1 MKVFT
6 YFRQNIILGLVVL
19 YFIFSVL
26 LRLLSGID
34 YLIPCLWKTF
44 FGFECSGCG
53 ITSSIIEIIKGN
65 FLIAWEINKIT
76 FLVLPLLFLYSIK
89 EVLIKVNQVEFF
101 ACSGKSSV

>member
-1 MKVFT
+1 MKVFSF
-6 YFRQNIILGLVVL
+6 FRENIIVVLVVSYL
-19 YFIFSVL
+19 LFSIL
-26 LRLLSGID
+26 LKLFSGID

-76 FLVLPLLFLYSIK
+76 FLVLPLLLFYSIK
-89 EVLIKVNQVEFF
+89 EVFFKVNQI
-101 ACSGKSSV
+101 

>member
-1 MKVFT
+1 MKF
-6 YFRQNIILGLVVL
+6 FSFPRENIIVVLVVL

-26 LRLLSGID
+26 LKLLSGID

-53 ITSSIIEIIKGN
+53 VTSSIIEIIKGN

-76 FLVLPLLFLYSIK
+76 FLVFPLLLFYSIK
-89 EVLIKVNQVEFF
+89 EVFLKVN
-101 ACSGKSSV
+101 

>member
-1 MKVFT
+1 MKVFSF
-6 YFRQNIILGLVVL
+6 FRENIIVVLVVSYL
-19 YFIFSVL
+19 VFSIL
-26 LRLLSGID
+26 LKLFSGID

-89 EVLIKVNQVEFF
+89 EIFFKIYKV
-101 ACSGKSSV
+101 

>member
-1 MKVFT
+1 MKVFS
-6 YFRQNIILGLVVL
+6 YFRENIILVLVVL
-19 YFIFSVL
+19 YFILAVL
-26 LRLLSGID
+26 LKLLSDID

-76 FLVLPLLFLYSIK
+76 YLVFPLLLFFSIK
-89 EVLIKVNQVEFF
+89 EVFLKVN
-101 ACSGKSSV
+101 

>member
-6 YFRQNIILGLVVL
+6 DFRQNIILGLVVL

-26 LRLLSGID
+26 LKLLSGID

-65 FLIAWEINKIT
+65 LQIAWEINKIT
-76 FLVLPLLFLYSIK
+76 FLVLPLLLLNGLY
-89 EVLIKVNQVEFF
+89 EVVTTIIRLINL
-101 ACSGKSSV
+101 